1 MAKITAILLIGTLSM
16 FYAEVLS
23 GASHLW
29 FLDPW
34 GLIITMPLY
43 LFHTILLLNLAIKTK
58 RTSLKQLYYWGIFF
72 GLYESWIT
80 KVLWAGYIETGKTMF
95 GKFLGIAW
103 AEFLTLVLFWHP
115 IMSFIIPILTYE
127 VLSRNYLPNHKKYL
141 TKNRRK
147 TLIIMLI
154 LMIGASFQ
162 STNSKNN
169 LAIAMWSMIGSIAI
183 IIILDIL
190 TRNKSIE
197 SIKLGRKGFTITI
210 IYLATL
216 YTATFFLMLP
226 ERIPTDPIAWISII
240 SWYIITAILLKR
252 SKPIEGEEIQVNLE
266 AYSKKDFI
274 KYMAILLI
282 LTLIMCLIPSL
293 SHITTIA
300 LLLSIIAIAPIIF
313 IKTLIR

>member
-1 MAKITAILLIGTLSM
+1 MASITAILLIGTLSM
-16 FYAEVLS
+16 FFAEILS

-29 FLDPW
+29 FFDPW

-43 LFHTILLLNLAIKTK
+43 LFHTILLLNLAIKTR
-58 RTSLKQLYYWGIFF
+58 RTSLKQLYYWGMFF

-127 VLSRNYLPNHKKYL
+127 VLSRDYLSNHKKYL
-141 TKNRRK
+141 VKSRRK

-154 LMIGASFQ
+154 LIIGASFQ

-169 LAIAMWSMIGSIAI
+169 LAIAMGSIIGSIAI
-183 IIILDIL
+183 IIILDML

-210 IYLATL
+210 IYLAIL

-226 ERIPTDPIAWISII
+226 ERIPTDPIAWISIL

-266 AYSKKDFI
+266 TYSKKDFI

-282 LTLIMCLIPSL
+282 LTFIMCLTPPL